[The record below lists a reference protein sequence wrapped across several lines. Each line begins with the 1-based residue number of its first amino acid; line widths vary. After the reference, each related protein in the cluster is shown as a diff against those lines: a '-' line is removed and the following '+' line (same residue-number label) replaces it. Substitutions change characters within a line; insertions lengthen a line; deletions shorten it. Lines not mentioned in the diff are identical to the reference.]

1 VAVAAAAWAA
11 SLPVCFSVICWAADV
26 ETGAAAG
33 SAAVEEAGVAAEAE
47 EDLAASVAEAQA
59 AEVLPVAGDKMELLK
74 ELVGK
79 LEHAFSDRLVSVI
92 LFGSAAAPDRAD
104 RLSDLNVLCVLKD
117 VMPRELMEG
126 EPVLNWWR
134 QQGQPWPLLMSE
146 QEVHNSADSFPIEFH
161 DMKERRRVLYGLD
174 LIADLEIDKRNYRAQ
189 VEHELRSKLLRL
201 RQQGASKLSHPDG
214 LLALCV
220 DSVSTFCV
228 LARHALEL
236 GGTKPKSDR
245 RTVVRQLAEA
255 MQADMKPFEILLD
268 IREDLP
274 GAGLGELGDPGEL
287 FAQYLV
293 CIGRLVTFVDALDGQ
308 RG

>member
-1 VAVAAAAWAA
+1 
-11 SLPVCFSVICWAADV
+11 
-26 ETGAAAG
+26 
-33 SAAVEEAGVAAEAE
+33 
-47 EDLAASVAEAQA
+47 
-59 AEVLPVAGDKMELLK
+59 MELLQ
-74 ELVGK
+74 ELVAK

-92 LFGSAAAPDRAD
+92 LFGSAASADHKDRF
-104 RLSDLNVLCVLKD
+104 SDLNVLCVLKQ

-134 QQGQPWPLLMSE
+134 DKGQPWPLLMSE
-146 QEVHNSADSFPIEFH
+146 QEVYNSADSFPIEFH

-174 LIADLEIDKRNYRAQ
+174 VIADLKVDMRNYRAQ

-201 RQQGASKLSHPDG
+201 RQEGASRLSHPDR

-228 LARHALEL
+228 LGRNALEL
-236 GGTKPKSDR
+236 AGKHKSER
-245 RTVVRQLAEA
+245 RAVVRQLAQEV
-255 MQADMKPFEILLD
+255 QADMKPFEILLD
-268 IREDLP
+268 IREDVP

-293 CIGRLVTFVDALDGQ
+293 CISRLIGYVDSLDGE
-308 RG
+308 RGTRKL